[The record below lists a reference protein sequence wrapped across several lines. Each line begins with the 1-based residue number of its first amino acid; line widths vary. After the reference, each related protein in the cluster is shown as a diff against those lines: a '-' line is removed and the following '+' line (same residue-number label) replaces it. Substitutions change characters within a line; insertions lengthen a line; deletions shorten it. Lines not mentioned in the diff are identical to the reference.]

1 MTVLWKRFTRVCRSV
16 LARTAFCLLSISC
29 AVQLQADDASTEF
42 WPEWDVY
49 LRLNDKSRLFFLYSA
64 TKLDNRQTYSDGSFG
79 GHFDVYAVPLLGR
92 RVLRKDHADIA
103 RSKSFMVRVGYLF
116 SRTPSGSS
124 DPFSEHTPTVEN
136 HWRFQLP
143 GSVLLTDRN
152 RADFRIR
159 DGSYQPRYRN
169 RLKLERTFPAG
180 RLDVTPYA
188 HAEAFYDWR
197 FDKFHRF
204 RYAAGAE
211 VSFGR
216 HIVFESYYLRQRDTV
231 TSPSHVNAIGAALQF
246 YWP

>member
-1 MTVLWKRFTRVCRSV
+1 VTVLWKRFTRVCRSV

-79 GHFDVYAVPLLGR
+79 GHFDVYAVPLLRR

-188 HAEAFYDWR
+188 PR
-197 FDKFHRF
+197 RGVL
-204 RYAAGAE
+204 RLE
-211 VSFGR
+211 V
-216 HIVFESYYLRQRDTV
+216 
-231 TSPSHVNAIGAALQF
+231 
-246 YWP
+246 